1 MALQLPPLFVQ
12 RMQDLLGDEF
22 QSFMDSYQQ
31 SPHAGIRINTL
42 KITDQDFQHI
52 TPFAL
57 RPIPWC
63 PTGYYVEEGTRPG
76 KHPYYHAGLYYIQEP
91 SAMAPVEALDVQ
103 PGDRVLDL
111 CAAPG
116 GKSTQI
122 AAALQGQ
129 GILVTNDISA
139 DRTKALAK
147 NMELYGVRNA
157 VVLNE
162 TPEHIAEQFAGFFNK
177 ILVDAPCSGEGMFR
191 KDEDMARQWVNH
203 SVERCAM
210 MQQDILNIVAKMLAP
225 GGRIVY
231 STCTFAPEENER
243 SIAVFLDQHA
253 EFQVTPLQNAEHF
266 APGHSD
272 WAQQVEH
279 ELQAGTSM
287 LSGTALD
294 VDHNE
299 SYQPVS
305 TASLEQT
312 AHSARLWPHLIEG
325 EGHYICMLDHQGEAE
340 PVANHPVMNIN
351 PQSTFAKTYTDKP
364 KRAEKR
370 PSTKDQHDW
379 KSDRRS
385 GKKSKDYRS
394 DAKAPS
400 SDHNESLSMTEVI
413 QEFTDRELNL
423 VWSQNWIHFGG
434 RIYQSPITE
443 QQLKGLKVVRPG
455 WFVGTIKNGRFTPSH
470 ALATALQTTEAKRSI
485 QLQSNTTEAISYLKG
500 ETLTIEEQRVE
511 RATDIPPK
519 GYVLVC
525 IDGYSVGWGKWLEG
539 MLKNEYPAGWR
550 WT

>member
-22 QSFMDSYQQ
+22 QSFMDSYQE

-42 KITDQDFQHI
+42 KIADHDFQHI

-63 PTGYYVEEGTRPG
+63 PTGYYVEDDARPG

-122 AAALQGQ
+122 AAALRGQ
-129 GILVTNDISA
+129 GVLVTNDISA

-162 TPEHIAEQFAGFFNK
+162 TPDHIATQFPQFFNK

-191 KDEDMARQWVNH
+191 KDEDMARQWANH
-203 SVERCAM
+203 SVERCAI
-210 MQQDILNIVAKMLAP
+210 MQKDILNIVAKMLAP

-243 SIAVFLDQHA
+243 SIAVFLDQHPQ
-253 EFQVTPLQNAEHF
+253 FQVTAPKNAEYF
-266 APGHSD
+266 ATGHSD
-272 WAQQVEH
+272 WAHQVER
-279 ELQAGTSM
+279 ELLTGDSV

-294 VDHNE
+294 ADRGE
-299 SYQPVS
+299 QYQTVS
-305 TASLEQT
+305 TESLQQT
-312 AHSARLWPHLIEG
+312 AHSARLWPHRIEG
-325 EGHYICMLDHQGEAE
+325 EGHYICVLDHQGVAE
-340 PVANHPVMNIN
+340 SVEDYAIN
-351 PQSTFAKTYTDKP
+351 AIAKPIQISNTYTEKP
-364 KRAEKR
+364 KRVDKR
-370 PSTKDQHDW
+370 QSSKEQHDW

-385 GKKSKDYRS
+385 GKKGKERRTDSK
-394 DAKAPS
+394 ANIT
-400 SDHNESLSMTEVI
+400 DHNDSVSIEEIIQQFTE
-413 QEFTDRELNL
+413 RELHL
-423 VWSQNWIHFGG
+423 DWSQNWIHFGG
-434 RIYQSPITE
+434 RVYQSPITE

-455 WFVGTIKNGRFTPSH
+455 WYIGTIKNGRFTPSH
-470 ALATALQTTEAKRSI
+470 ALATALQSSEAKRSI
-485 QLQSNTTEAISYLKG
+485 QLQSTSTEAISYLKG
-500 ETLTIEEQRVE
+500 ETLTIDEQRVN
-511 RATDIPPK
+511 RAQETPPK
-519 GYVLVC
+519 GYALVC
-525 IDGYSVGWGKWLEG
+525 IDGYSVGWGKWLDG

>member
-22 QSFMDSYQQ
+22 QSFLDSYQE

-42 KITDQDFQHI
+42 KISDQDFQHI

-57 RPIPWC
+57 RSIPWC

-91 SAMAPVEALDVQ
+91 SAMAPVEALEVQ

-122 AAALQGQ
+122 AAALRGQ

-162 TPEHIAEQFAGFFNK
+162 TPEHIAAQFPGFFNK

-191 KDEDMARQWVNH
+191 KDEDMARQWANH
-203 SVERCAM
+203 SVERCAI

-253 EFQVTPLQNAEHF
+253 DFQVTTPRQAEHF
-266 APGHSD
+266 ASGHSD
-272 WAQQVEH
+272 WAHQVEQ
-279 ELQAGTSM
+279 ELQAGTSV

-294 VDHNE
+294 TD
-299 SYQPVS
+299 SDTQYQSIS

-312 AHSARLWPHLIEG
+312 ANSARLWPHRIEG
-325 EGHYICMLDHQGEAE
+325 EGHYICVLDHQGEAE
-340 PVANHPVMNIN
+340 TIEQHPFIQVTQ
-351 PQSTFAKTYTDKP
+351 QSTFSKTYTEKP
-364 KRAEKR
+364 KRTDKR
-370 PSTKDQHDW
+370 QSTKDQQDW

-385 GKKSKDYRS
+385 GKKGKDRRS
-394 DAKAPS
+394 DSKSPS
-400 SDHNESLSMTEVI
+400 ADQHESLSMIEVI
-413 QEFTDRELNL
+413 EEFTARELQL
-423 VWSQNWIHFGG
+423 EWSQNWIHFGG

-470 ALATALQTTEAKRSI
+470 ALATALQPVEAKRCI
-485 QLQSNTTEAISYLKG
+485 QLQSDSAEAISYLKG
-500 ETLTIEEQRVE
+500 ETLTIDAERVE
-511 RATDIPPK
+511 RSTNTLPK

-525 IDGYSVGWGKWLEG
+525 IDGYSVGWGKWLDG